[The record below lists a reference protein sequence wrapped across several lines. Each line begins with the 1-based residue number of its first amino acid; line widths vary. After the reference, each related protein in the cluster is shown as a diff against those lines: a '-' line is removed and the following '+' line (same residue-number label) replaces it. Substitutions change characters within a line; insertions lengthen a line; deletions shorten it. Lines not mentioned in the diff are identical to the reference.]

1 MQRHRRATAA
11 LVLFYAL
18 ALVLPVGADILLDG
32 AARCASRID
41 SCQSFGLSLESHAAA
56 AGLQPAGSR
65 PLVDAGKGIDR
76 VPSDQHTPDARH
88 PVVSRSPRGQ
98 AQAAASTDEHR
109 AALPR
114 LRSAHNGSAA
124 SPPRAP
130 PAPNISR

>member
-1 MQRHRRATAA
+1 MQKHRRATAA

-18 ALVLPVGADILLDG
+18 ALVLPVGADIVLDG
-32 AARCASRID
+32 AARCAWRID
-41 SCQSFGLSLESHAAA
+41 SCQSSGLSLKSHAAA

-76 VPSDQHTPDARH
+76 VRSDQHAPDARH
-88 PVVSRSPRGQ
+88 PVVRRSRSGQ
-98 AQAAASTDEHR
+98 AQAAASTGEHR

-114 LRSAHNGSAA
+114 LRSAHNGTAA

-130 PAPNISR
+130 PAPNLSR